1 MQPQDPNTFS
11 EKIELDEH
19 ACAVNA
25 VAWAT
30 NDILVCAVDDTM
42 ALYLGEV
49 MADGS
54 YTSTQRIEIATPSP
68 LWLAPSCGGD
78 AMVALC
84 GASVPI
90 LLRLNVDLQRRC
102 VGSTTAYSLD
112 APAASL
118 AIVVN
123 PACSN
128 AFVVDALGMS
138 RYTIEH
144 TGETAVA
151 TVSSRVRITAY
162 AKRSIEL
169 TQRCRALKWQ
179 CKLRLTSA

>member
-11 EKIELDEH
+11 KKIELDEP
-19 ACAVNA
+19 ACAVNS

-30 NDILVCAVDDTM
+30 NDIIVCAVDGTM

-68 LWLAPSCGGD
+68 LWLAPGCGGD

-90 LLRLNVDLQRRC
+90 LLRLNVDMQRRC

-123 PACSN
+123 PACTN
-128 AFVVDALGMS
+128 AFVVDALGIS

-144 TGETAVA
+144 TGETAVS